1 MSFRALT
8 IAAIFLYTTSAV
20 GQSVNYKST
29 ETTAGVQSQ
38 LDYFATGKKDCTAA
52 LPPTIR
58 VIILPKHGLLIIRRG
73 MMTTPPNCPNL
84 QTPANVVFYTGNAG
98 YIGLD
103 EIVYEITDSKGEMAI
118 YNITITVKE
127 NQKANIKLPGQLL

>member
-58 VIILPKHGLLIIRRG
+58 VITLPKHGLLTIRRG
-73 MMTTPPNCPNL
+73 TMTTPPP
-84 QTPANVVFYTGNAG
+84 
-98 YIGLD
+98 
-103 EIVYEITDSKGEMAI
+103 IVRTFRRQQMLFSIQGMQDT
-118 YNITITVKE
+118 
-127 NQKANIKLPGQLL
+127 